1 MWAIWRC
8 CGVAVLRCC
17 GKAVGGQSGLV
28 SGSGC
33 GSGLLVPRQKPG
45 QPQRSHHLRGG
56 VDANGEV
63 ALCKPGGPLAH
74 RQLAPGKLPHQRVLP
89 RVLLGPAFHSSQ
101 LPNSEREQ
109 RTTLREHQPQPGFGA
124 AIELARR
131 HGIVEMENI
140 RDAMGVHQ
148 RIKHNNHQ
156 LHLDTRNRRWG
167 GVVPRQPSRLFTKYS
182 QRGETKIWNFG

>member
-1 MWAIWRC
+1 M
-8 CGVAVLRCC
+8 
-17 GKAVGGQSGLV
+17 V
-28 SGSGC
+28 SGSGS

-74 RQLAPGKLPHQRVLP
+74 RQLAPGKLPHQRVLQ
-89 RVLLGPAFHSSQ
+89 RVLFGSAFHSSQ
-101 LPNSEREQ
+101 LPNSEGEQ
-109 RTTLREHQPQPGFGA
+109 RTTLREHSINRNPGLMRQLSLHDVM
-124 AIELARR
+124 EL
-131 HGIVEMENI
+131 EMENI